1 MGMKA
6 TCKEV
11 HRLVSEELDRDL
23 PLMDRMRVHLHLMVC
38 DACKNFDGQMRLL
51 RRAMRRLTVSETMP
65 DTGEDKSAPK

>member
-1 MGMKA
+1 MGVKV

-23 PLMDRMRVHLHLMVC
+23 SLMDRVRVHLHLRIC

-51 RRAMRRLTVSETMP
+51 RRAMRRLTVP
-65 DTGEDKSAPK
+65 DTDEQKSDQK

>member
-23 PLMDRMRVHLHLMVC
+23 PLMDRVRVHLHLLVC

-51 RRAMRRLTVSETMP
+51 RRAMRRLTVP
-65 DTGEDKSAPK
+65 DTDGDQGSKHE

>member
-1 MGMKA
+1 MGIKA

-23 PLMDRMRVHLHLMVC
+23 PLIDRLRVHLHLMVC

-51 RRAMRRLTVSETMP
+51 RRAMRRLTVP
-65 DTGEDKSAPK
+65 DATEEKNDPK

>member
-1 MGMKA
+1 MGVKV

-23 PLMDRMRVHLHLMVC
+23 SLMDRVRVHLHLLAC

-51 RRAMRRLTVSETMP
+51 RRAMRRLTVP
-65 DTGEDKSAPK
+65 DAADDKREPK

>member
-23 PLMDRMRVHLHLMVC
+23 PLMDRVRVHLHLLVC

-51 RRAMRRLTVSETMP
+51 RRAMRRLTVP
-65 DTGEDKSAPK
+65 GADGEQDSKNE

>member
-1 MGMKA
+1 MGVKV

-23 PLMDRMRVHLHLMVC
+23 SLMDRVRVHLHLRIC

-51 RRAMRRLTVSETMP
+51 RRAMRRLTVPEANQEK
-65 DTGEDKSAPK
+65 DEPK